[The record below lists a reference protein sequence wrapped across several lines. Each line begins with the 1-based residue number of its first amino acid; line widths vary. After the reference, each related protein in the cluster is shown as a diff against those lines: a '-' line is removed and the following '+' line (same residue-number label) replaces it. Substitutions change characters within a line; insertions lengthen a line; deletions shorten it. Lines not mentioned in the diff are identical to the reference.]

1 VRRTL
6 IPIAV
11 GIGLGVF
18 VAGFLAYFTVSKES
32 TYWVDGLGRPLD
44 TAPWL
49 ARFVFGAD
57 KEWAGWAW
65 LFIDLLWFWGGIGL
79 AVFLGSL
86 AGERPAASRFPKSFV
101 AIVGIIIALSAAY
114 STQRVIK
121 AGVGLGLEA
130 GLGFKPTPQFL
141 NEPEG
146 FRQVS
151 WGTPINAFSDLI
163 VHKDELPIHLPFVR
177 ATRNNE
183 NLNYAG
189 VKVESINYFFTNN
202 VLSSVTLMVYSEE
215 DFKKLKEFCFS
226 TYGSRKMDAHDLQWK
241 RQYNYPKYEKYR
253 WEGANTIVEVLYTPN
268 YKGSY
273 YGQLAYIS
281 KKYRTGEREGI
292 M

>member
-1 VRRTL
+1 M
-6 IPIAV
+6 
-11 GIGLGVF
+11 
-18 VAGFLAYFTVSKES
+18 
-32 TYWVDGLGRPLD
+32 
-44 TAPWL
+44 
-49 ARFVFGAD
+49 
-57 KEWAGWAW
+57 
-65 LFIDLLWFWGGIGL
+65 
-79 AVFLGSL
+79 GSV

-101 AIVGIIIALSAAY
+101 TIVSIIIALGAAY

-130 GLGFKPTPQFL
+130 GLGFKPTAQFL
-141 NEPEG
+141 SEPEG
-146 FRQVS
+146 FRELS

-163 VHKDELPIHLPFVR
+163 VHKDELPIRLSFVR

-202 VLSSVTLMVYSEE
+202 VLSSVTLMVNSEE
-215 DFKKLKEFCFS
+215 DFKILKQFCFS

-241 RQYNYPKYEKYR
+241 RRYNYPKYERYR
-253 WEGANTIVEVLYTPN
+253 WEGANTIIELLYTPN

-281 KKYRTGEREGI
+281 KTYGIGEREGT